1 MTSRTP
7 AEDGRGT
14 PPASS
19 QGLRADARRNRAR
32 ILEAAEVVFAERG
45 ASGSTEEVARRA
57 GVAVGTVFRHFPTK
71 EALLRALVG
80 DLVAR
85 LEREIIALV
94 AGGEAATGLFTF
106 FASMVEQAAARR
118 TVVDLLAASGIDL
131 PVAKPV
137 HALQQ
142 PITELLTR
150 AQQAGGVRDEVR
162 VPEVLALLT
171 ACCQAALRD
180 GWDDELQAR
189 TLAVVFAGLRP

>member
-7 AEDGRGT
+7 AADGRST

-19 QGLRADARRNRAR
+19 QGLRADARRNRTR
-32 ILEAAEVVFAERG
+32 ILEAAEAVFAERG

-80 DLVAR
+80 DLVTR
-85 LEREIIALV
+85 LEREITALV
-94 AGGEAATGLFTF
+94 AGGEAATGLFAF
-106 FASMVEQAAARR
+106 FTSMVEQAAAKR

-137 HALQQ
+137 HALRQ

-171 ACCQAALRD
+171 ACCQAALHD